1 MPRRAF
7 YPNPNNRPSGFA
19 PATRAGTREAWLD
32 AREARLEARESR
44 EIIRDLERQ
53 LREARGESDNGA

>member
-1 MPRRAF
+1 MERRGA
-7 YPNPNNRPSGFA
+7 YRKA
-19 PATRAGTREAWLD
+19 KDAWLD
-32 AREARLEARESR
+32 ARESR